1 VPTRRPALA
10 PLALAALLGGILA
23 GACGG
28 AVASAGAGGDTVYI
42 ALAASPAVANQAY
55 RNGVRLAIEQ
65 LNAARP
71 AGTRPFGLRLQPE
84 SLTSQVAVAAAFR
97 DDPRVIGVVGHTGSG
112 QTLEAAPVYADL
124 DQGGR
129 RALVAITPTA
139 TNPALTRASEWLF
152 RVCPTDDDAAR
163 ALARFAYDSLRARRA
178 AVIYRNDLFGRGFL
192 RAFALAFERYGG
204 LVVERDPYLSGLTEF
219 AAYAERIRRREA
231 EVVVLAGANEDAEAV
246 LSSLRAAGARAAVL
260 GTDDLAALAGRGGA
274 GSAARGVRFI
284 SFYLPGQG
292 PGATARVFDSLYQA
306 RFGTLPDHRAALS
319 YDAARLLGAAV
330 IAVGPDRR
338 RVREWLAGVGTV
350 TPPFEGVAGPIRFN
364 VLRNAMNKPV
374 LLGEVGR

>member
-1 VPTRRPALA
+1 MPARRTGLPA
-10 PLALAALLGGILA
+10 LALAALLGATGSS
-23 GACGG
+23 ACSGVG
-28 AVASAGAGGDTVYI
+28 ASAGAGGDSVYI
-42 ALAASPAVANQAY
+42 GLAASAAAGNQAY
-55 RNGVRLAIEQ
+55 RNGASLAIEQ

-71 AGTRPFGLRLQPE
+71 AGARPFALRFQPE
-84 SLTSQVAVAAAFR
+84 SLASQVAVAAAFR

-129 RALVAITPTA
+129 RAVVAITPTA

-204 LVVERDPYLSGLTEF
+204 LVVERDPYLAGLTEF
-219 AAYAERIRRREA
+219 TAYAERIRRREI
-231 EVVVLAGANEDAEAV
+231 EVVILAGANEDAEAV
-246 LSSLRAAGARAAVL
+246 LASLRAAGSRAPVL
-260 GTDDLAALAGRGGA
+260 GTDDLAALAAGGTVSPA
-274 GSAARGVRFI
+274 VRGVRFV
-284 SFYLPGQG
+284 SFYLPGRG
-292 PGATARVFDSLYQA
+292 PGVARAFDSLYQA
-306 RFGTLPDHRAALS
+306 RFGTPPDHRAALT
-319 YDAARLLGAAV
+319 YDATRLLGAAV
-330 IAVGPDRR
+330 MAAGADRR
-338 RVREWLAGVGTV
+338 RVRDWLAGVGTV
-350 TPPFEGVAGPIRFN
+350 TPPFEGVTGPIRFN

-374 LLGEVGR
+374 LLGQVGR

>member
-1 VPTRRPALA
+1 MLA
-10 PLALAALLGGILA
+10 HRNGLPLLALVALLAGVLP

-28 AVASAGAGGDTVYI
+28 TAATVGTGGDTVYI
-42 ALAASPAVANQAY
+42 GLAASPTPANQAY

-71 AGTRPFGLRLQPE
+71 PGTRPFGLRLQPE
-84 SLTSQVAVAAAFR
+84 SLVTQVAVAAAFR

-246 LSSLRAAGARAAVL
+246 LASLRAAGARAAVL
-260 GTDDLAALAGRGGA
+260 GTDDLAALASRGGA
-274 GSAARGVRFI
+274 SAARGVRFV

-292 PGATARVFDSLYQA
+292 TGTAARAFDSLYQA

-338 RVREWLAGVGTV
+338 RVRAWLAGVGTV
-350 TPPFEGVAGPIRFN
+350 TPPFEGVTGPIRFN
-364 VLRNAMNKPV
+364 VLRNALNKPV